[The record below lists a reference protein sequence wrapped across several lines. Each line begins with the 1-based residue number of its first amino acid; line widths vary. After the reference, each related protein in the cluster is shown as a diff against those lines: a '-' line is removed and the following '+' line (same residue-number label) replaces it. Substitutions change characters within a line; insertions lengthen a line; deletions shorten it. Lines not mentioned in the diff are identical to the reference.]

1 MYVDNLA
8 KIRKLHDHIT
18 TTEKELKD
26 SKDSLFKAEVKVEAI
41 TEYFQHKER
50 KIYSTLNNACKIEKI
65 CTGSDI
71 MKDCARD
78 AQEAKCDKLKGQ
90 LEKEQQEKKDLEI
103 SCIDQINDHMKKTNE
118 AVVSNKKILQFIP
131 LICIHVNFL

>member
-26 SKDSLFKAEVKVEAI
+26 SKDSLFKSEVKVEAI

-78 AQEAKCDKLKGQ
+78 AQEAECNKLKGQ
-90 LEKEQQEKKDLEI
+90 LEKVRQEKKDLEI
-103 SCIDQINDHMKKTNE
+103 SCIDKINHHMKKTNE
-118 AVVSNKKILQFIP
+118 AVVSNKRYYSLF
-131 LICIHVNFL
+131 H